1 MNTPKTASV
10 KDSGECGEKRGRRC
24 EENVR
29 VGEKDEGGGGG
40 GDEREKKKKKVKKK
54 PDEG

>member
-29 VGEKDEGGGGG
+29 VGEKDEGGGGRG
-40 GDEREKKKKKVKKK
+40 EREKKKKVKKK